1 MPLIETRDLSRVY
14 DLDSGRVTALDRV
27 SLAIEAG
34 DLVAVM
40 GPSGSGK
47 STFMN
52 LIGCLDRPSGGH
64 YVLDG
69 VAIETLSSDGLA
81 TLRNRKLGFVFQ
93 QFNLLPRI
101 DACTNV
107 ELPMVYAGVA
117 KTERKQRALAA
128 LSRVGLAERAHHRP
142 MQLSGGQQQRVAIA
156 RALVNEPRLLLA
168 DEPTGAL
175 DSRTALEILALFQD
189 LNREGVTVVLVTHDA
204 EVARHARRLIRFRD
218 GHLLSDI
225 MQEPSD
231 ARAALAALDAGAGLP
246 EAALPEAAA

>member
-1 MPLIETRDLSRVY
+1 MPLIEARDLSRVY

-27 SLAIEAG
+27 SLDIEAG

-52 LIGCLDRPSGGH
+52 LIGCLDRPTGGH
-64 YVLDG
+64 YRLDG
-69 VAIETLSSDGLA
+69 VAVETLGSDGLA
-81 TLRNRKLGFVFQ
+81 ELRNRKLGFVFQ
-93 QFNLLPRI
+93 QFNLLPRV
-101 DACTNV
+101 DACANV
-107 ELPMVYAGVA
+107 ELPMVYAGA
-117 KTERKQRALAA
+117 DRKTRRQRALAA
-128 LSRVGLAERAHHRP
+128 LGRVGLAERAHHRP

-189 LNREGVTVVLVTHDA
+189 LNHEGVTVVLVTHDA
-204 EVARHARRLIRFRD
+204 
-218 GHLLSDI
+218 
-225 MQEPSD
+225 
-231 ARAALAALDAGAGLP
+231 
-246 EAALPEAAA
+246 